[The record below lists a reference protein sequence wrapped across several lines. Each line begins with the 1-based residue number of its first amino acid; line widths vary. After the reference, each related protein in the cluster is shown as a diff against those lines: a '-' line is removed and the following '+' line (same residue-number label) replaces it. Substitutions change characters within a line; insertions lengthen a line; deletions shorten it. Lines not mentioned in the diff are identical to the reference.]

1 MRSKTYLQRYKA
13 AEPIDGWHQVKAG
26 AGAYVAQTTAMDEL
40 YIAGEVYDMSV
51 VDPLEILIRF
61 EDYEDPNNEEGDA
74 WIL

>member
-1 MRSKTYLQRYKA
+1 
-13 AEPIDGWHQVKAG
+13 
-26 AGAYVAQTTAMDEL
+26 MDEL

-61 EDYEDPNNEEGDA
+61 EDYEDPNNEEGDT